1 MNCPSC
7 GTELPADAQFCI
19 ECGVAIRQANTNP
32 TVALPRTVEPALQCP
47 ACGRANPANAL
58 FCVRCGERIDALQRD
73 FMQSTTLARPAP
85 EPSAAPLPPRTPPV
99 QRRRRPSSRG
109 WPYSGAIF
117 LIGMGLIFL
126 LKLPFLPALFVI
138 LGLTTFI
145 ASAASGNALG
155 GLSPLVWMFAMAVF
169 FAVPRL
175 GVPAIFVALGLQFI
189 LAAAHRK
196 GW

>member
-7 GTELPADAQFCI
+7 GTELPADAMFCI
-19 ECGVAIRQANTNP
+19 ECGVAVRQANTNP
-32 TVALPRTVEPALQCP
+32 TIALPRTLDPALRC
-47 ACGRANPANAL
+47 AHCGSANPEHAI
-58 FCVRCGERIDALQRD
+58 FCVRCGERIDPT
-73 FMQSTTLARPAP
+73 QSTTLARPAS
-85 EPSAAPLPPRTPPV
+85 EPLVTPAPPPAPPR
-99 QRRRRPSSRG
+99 QRSRAAF

-117 LIGMGLIFL
+117 LIGLGLIFL

-138 LGLTTFI
+138 MGLTTFI
-145 ASAASGNALG
+145 GSAMSGNVLA
-155 GLSPLVWMFAMAVF
+155 GLSPLVWMFALAVF

-189 LAAAHRK
+189 LAAAHRE